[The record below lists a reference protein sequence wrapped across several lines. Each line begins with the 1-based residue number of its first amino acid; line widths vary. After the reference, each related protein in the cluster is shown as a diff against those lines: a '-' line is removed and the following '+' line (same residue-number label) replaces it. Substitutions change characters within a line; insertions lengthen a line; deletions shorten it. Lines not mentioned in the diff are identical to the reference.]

1 MFYRE
6 EMLEN
11 PFKKM
16 DSKQNNFFYRYIANL
31 QALGYTGPFN
41 PKTLEDFWS
50 IVWQNDSSKIVMLTN
65 LYEGDKVN
73 DGEKIRSK
81 EENIIYYIQE
91 EFYSIIKIILI
102 LFFEMNKKLASI
114 QIKKKTMTR
123 NSAES
128 MEICI
133 Y

>member
-1 MFYRE
+1 
-6 EMLEN
+6 
-11 PFKKM
+11 
-16 DSKQNNFFYRYIANL
+16 
-31 QALGYTGPFN
+31 
-41 PKTLEDFWS
+41 
-50 IVWQNDSSKIVMLTN
+50 MLTN

-114 QIKKKTMTR
+114 QIKKKQ
-123 NSAES
+123 
-128 MEICI
+128 
-133 Y
+133 

>member
-1 MFYRE
+1 
-6 EMLEN
+6 
-11 PFKKM
+11 
-16 DSKQNNFFYRYIANL
+16 
-31 QALGYTGPFN
+31 
-41 PKTLEDFWS
+41 
-50 IVWQNDSSKIVMLTN
+50 MLTN

-114 QIKKKTMTR
+114 QIKKNNDTQL
-123 NSAES
+123 
-128 MEICI
+128 C
-133 Y
+133 

>member
-31 QALGYTGPFN
+31 QALVYTGPFN
-41 PKTLEDFWS
+41 PKTLDDFWS

-65 LYEGDKVN
+65 LYEGNKVN

-102 LFFEMNKKLASI
+102 LSF
-114 QIKKKTMTR
+114 
-123 NSAES
+123 
-128 MEICI
+128 
-133 Y
+133 

>member
-1 MFYRE
+1 
-6 EMLEN
+6 
-11 PFKKM
+11 
-16 DSKQNNFFYRYIANL
+16 
-31 QALGYTGPFN
+31 
-41 PKTLEDFWS
+41 
-50 IVWQNDSSKIVMLTN
+50 MLTN

-114 QIKKKTMTR
+114 QIKKKTMTC

-133 Y
+133 YQK

>member
-1 MFYRE
+1 
-6 EMLEN
+6 
-11 PFKKM
+11 
-16 DSKQNNFFYRYIANL
+16 
-31 QALGYTGPFN
+31 
-41 PKTLEDFWS
+41 
-50 IVWQNDSSKIVMLTN
+50 MLTN
-65 LYEGDKVN
+65 LYEGEKVN

-128 MEICI
+128 MEICM
-133 Y
+133 YQK

>member
-11 PFKKM
+11 PFKRM
-16 DSKQNNFFYRYIANL
+16 DSKQNKFLFRYIANL
-31 QALGYTGPFN
+31 QALVYTGPFN

-102 LFFEMNKKLASI
+102 LSFEMQAYRL
-114 QIKKKTMTR
+114 KKKPMTC

>member
-1 MFYRE
+1 
-6 EMLEN
+6 MLEN

-16 DSKQNNFFYRYIANL
+16 DSKQNNIFFRYIANL
-31 QALGYTGPFN
+31 QALVYAGPFN

-81 EENIIYYIQE
+81 EEYIIYYIQE

-102 LFFEMNKKLASI
+102 LSF
-114 QIKKKTMTR
+114 
-123 NSAES
+123 
-128 MEICI
+128 
-133 Y
+133 

>member
-1 MFYRE
+1 MCLIERKCQKI
-6 EMLEN
+6 LLR
-11 PFKKM
+11 KWT
-16 DSKQNNFFYRYIANL
+16 QNKITIFFRYIVNL
-31 QALGYTGPFN
+31 QALVYTGPFN

-81 EENIIYYIQE
+81 EEYIIYYIQE

-102 LFFEMNKKLASI
+102 LSF
-114 QIKKKTMTR
+114 
-123 NSAES
+123 
-128 MEICI
+128 
-133 Y
+133 

>member
-1 MFYRE
+1 MCFIE
-6 EMLEN
+6 
-11 PFKKM
+11 KKCM
-16 DSKQNNFFYRYIANL
+16 KTLLRKWTQNL
-31 QALGYTGPFN
+31 QALVYTGPFN
-41 PKTLEDFWS
+41 PNTLEDFWS

-102 LFFEMNKKLASI
+102 LFF
-114 QIKKKTMTR
+114 
-123 NSAES
+123 
-128 MEICI
+128 
-133 Y
+133 